1 MRYRQ
6 FVDRRKP
13 EKPVML
19 IHARLPLRLYAA
31 VKRLSEE
38 RGVSISEIVRE
49 ALERYIEEVKG

>member
-1 MRYRQ
+1 
-6 FVDRRKP
+6 
-13 EKPVML
+13 ML